1 MYICKAYRGI
11 SVIVVLVKE
20 RLGVRL
26 LQKGTRHKAQG
37 QLKSVFDCVH
47 FVLLFTRDRTT
58 RAIIQR
64 DVRLL
69 SERRMVRITGYIR
82 YAGGI

>member
-1 MYICKAYRGI
+1 MCLILVGLYSVYICKAYRGI

-26 LQKGTRHKAQG
+26 LQKGTRNKAQG

-64 DVRLL
+64 ATLDCCPNA
-69 SERRMVRITGYIR
+69 EQ
-82 YAGGI
+82 